1 MSATIR
7 AVWAAMAV
15 NMNLYSRGFE
25 SCKVGLG
32 RQAGS
37 IEFFERFRDAFCLRT
52 RKAALLQFFDHAVG
66 IYHQALHRLSVYHA
80 SVRSQ
85 GNGRR
90 QQAV

>member
-1 MSATIR
+1 MSATIS

-52 RKAALLQFFDHAVG
+52 RKAALLQLFDHAVG
-66 IYHQALHRLSVYHA
+66 VYHIDCQ
-80 SVRSQ
+80 STMRRCVRKET
-85 GNGRR
+85 
-90 QQAV
+90 AVGSKPFA